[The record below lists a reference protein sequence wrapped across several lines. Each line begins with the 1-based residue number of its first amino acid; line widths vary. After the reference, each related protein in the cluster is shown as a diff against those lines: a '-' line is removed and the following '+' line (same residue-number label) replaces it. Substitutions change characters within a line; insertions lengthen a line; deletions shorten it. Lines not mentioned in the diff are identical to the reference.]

1 MASPNLIAA
10 NTILGKTTGLI
21 LANTTTQI
29 VLNNPSGSGKTF
41 KVNTLNLANYGNVTT
56 IVTINYHNAAS
67 LGGNSFPIA
76 GNISVPTGST
86 LNIID
91 KTSQYYLDE
100 NTSLGARAQNPSNI
114 SVTVSYED
122 IS

>member
-41 KVNTLNLANYGNVTT
+41 LCLNAVRELQKKDYMVIYIDTEGAIDSSDYIKFGVDLTKLKYLRMGLISEVKFFVHDLENHYLKYNLCC
-56 IVTINYHNAAS
+56 YFS
-67 LGGNSFPIA
+67 LVYNLF
-76 GNISVPTGST
+76 
-86 LNIID
+86 
-91 KTSQYYLDE
+91 
-100 NTSLGARAQNPSNI
+100 
-114 SVTVSYED
+114 
-122 IS
+122 